1 MDAKVPLPVSF
12 SEFSKEPVKAI
23 LFIAL
28 LAIGYLYVDSR
39 IDKNNMIENQ
49 GKKIEVLEQRI
60 ESLTEQLIQTNILM
74 AEATAELRA
83 LKSIKQ

>member
-39 IDKNNMIENQ
+39 IDKI
-49 GKKIEVLEQRI
+49 
-60 ESLTEQLIQTNILM
+60 M